1 MYNSTS
7 STTQSFYS
15 TFVSNSTTSY
25 TLVSNFSSSVFYK
38 TTTTFVDAAQKYA
51 VPIWVGWTGVSSPTT
66 TIQTNLT
73 NATIAST
80 APTDIANN
88 TTKHGLST
96 GASAGIGVGA
106 GLGGLCLLLAAI
118 FVYRRQK
125 KKPTGALVP
134 SHEKPE
140 LSEDA
145 TIKPKELSDV
155 QEKRVYE
162 ADTIHPPVEL
172 G

>member
-7 STTQSFYS
+7 YTTQYFYS
-15 TFVSNSTTSY
+15 TLVNNGTTSQSY
-25 TLVSNFSSSVFYK
+25 ASNYSSSLFYK
-38 TTTTFVDAAQKYA
+38 TTTTFVDAAEKTAY
-51 VPIWVGWTGVSSPTT
+51 PIWVGWTGANAPTT
-66 TIQTNLT
+66 QANIA
-73 NATIAST
+73 NATAAGTALPSHSPST
-80 APTDIANN
+80 VA
-88 TTKHGLST
+88 KSGLST

-106 GLGGLCLLLAAI
+106 GLGGLLILAAA
-118 FVYRRQK
+118 VLGYRHRK
-125 KKPTGALVP
+125 KKLTKAEVP

-145 TIKPKELSDV
+145 TIKPKELPDV
-155 QEKRVYE
+155 QEKRVHE